1 MYVNTCI
8 YMYIFLFK
16 GYPFKK
22 MITELKV
29 SIFHYVTYYI
39 TTKNVAYLDT
49 NTQSVLIQVGI

>member
-1 MYVNTCI
+1 
-8 YMYIFLFK
+8 MYIHDNFLFK
-16 GYPFKK
+16 GCPFKK

-49 NTQSVLIQVGI
+49 NTQSVLIKVGI